1 MAEQDVKDLLSYVE
15 GFDWDKGNI
24 TKNWERRKVN
34 HVECE
39 EVFFNTPFLVKAD
52 DPHSSVEDR
61 YYVLGK
67 TDKDRLLFIVF
78 TIRRNKIRVI
88 SARGMNRKERKVYE
102 QIEKDAEI
110 QE

>member
-1 MAEQDVKDLLSYVE
+1 MVEQDIKDLLSHVE

-24 TKNWERRKVN
+24 TKNWERHKVSY
-34 HVECE
+34 VECE
-39 EVFFNTPFLVKAD
+39 EVFFNAPFVVKTAE
-52 DPHSSVEDR
+52 PHSFVEDR

-88 SARGMNRKERKVYE
+88 SARDMSRKERKVYE
-102 QIEKDAEI
+102 QIKKDAEI

>member
-1 MAEQDVKDLLSYVE
+1 MEERDTKDLLSYIE

-24 TKNWERRKVN
+24 TKNWERHKVS

-39 EVFFNTPFLVKAD
+39 EVFFSTPFVVKD
-52 DPHSSVEDR
+52 DEPHSSVEDR

-78 TIRRNKIRVI
+78 TIRKNKIRVI
-88 SARGMNRKERKVYE
+88 SARDMNRKEIKIYE
-102 QIEKDAEI
+102 QIEKDAKI
-110 QE
+110 Q